1 MLFDLQYPFVGQN
14 EKDLFDNI
22 ERAKDLNFAPA
33 KSNVKISE
41 DAKRLLR
48 RMLTKDPNQ
57 RITWAELYS
66 DPYLD
71 FG

>member
-33 KSNVKISE
+33 KANVKISE

-48 RMLTKDPNQ
+48 RMLTKDPN
-57 RITWAELYS
+57 
-66 DPYLD
+66 
-71 FG
+71 

>member
-22 ERAKDLNFAPA
+22 EKAKDLNFTPA
-33 KSNVKISE
+33 KTNVRISD

-57 RITWAELYS
+57 RITWDQLY
-66 DPYLD
+66 
-71 FG
+71 